1 MYRIGQHNSVNVHYL
16 VAQDTADDYIW
27 YVCDTFFTS
36 SFSFLCMIIHRR
48 PMVQRKLRVLNQA
61 GLAVEDFTSSE
72 SSSHVHKVRSL
83 WLYSSTSSIY
93 CLLSCDKFNESSI
106 IFSKKFLFYIAD
118 KG

>member
-1 MYRIGQHNSVNVHYL
+1 
-16 VAQDTADDYIW
+16 
-27 YVCDTFFTS
+27 
-36 SFSFLCMIIHRR
+36 MIINRR

-93 CLLSCDKFNESSI
+93 CLLSCEEFSESSI
-106 IFSKKFLFYIAD
+106 VLSKNFILYS
-118 KG
+118 